1 MEVVEKNPEE
11 NNDPE
16 SNEEENDKNEENVEQ
31 IKLEEEEEA
40 EEEEELNEQQI
51 KKNDENE
58 KSNEENELAEEEE
71 NQNEKILVKEEND
84 QSSQKDEKNEDKED
98 DNEEVEMVEENENSE
113 EMNQNQNGGKIVEL
127 AQNEENEKVKFT
139 QKFNCDGT
147 EVEAICSE
155 NKNNIDIIFRKDK
168 YSERLVLHWGIYKN
182 VPIKEWFH
190 PDRENYPRETKEFD
204 NFALDT
210 EFIDDGNESAIEFN
224 LPKNDALGISF
235 VFHKPN
241 GNVWY
246 NNSGNDFQ
254 IKFTN

>member
-1 MEVVEKNPEE
+1 MEVVERNPQE
-11 NNDPE
+11 NNEAE
-16 SNEEENDKNEENVEQ
+16 SNDEENDKNEENVEQ
-31 IKLEEEEEA
+31 IKLEEEEEV
-40 EEEEELNEQQI
+40 EEEEELNEQEI

-58 KSNEENELAEEEE
+58 NSKNEENELDDEEE
-71 NQNEKILVKEEND
+71 NQNEKIIAKEEND
-84 QSSQKDEKNEDKED
+84 QSSQKDEKNEDKEE

-113 EMNQNQNGGKIVEL
+113 EMNQNGGKIVQL
-127 AQNEENEKVKFT
+127 AQNEENDDNIKST

-155 NKNNIDIIFRKDK
+155 NKNNVDIIFKKDK
-168 YSERLVLHWGIYKN
+168 YSERLILHWGIYKK
-182 VPIKEWFH
+182 VPIKDWFL
-190 PDRENYPRETKEFD
+190 PDKENYPRETKEYD

-210 EFIDDGNESAIEFN
+210 EFIDDGNESVIEFN

-241 GNVWY
+241 GDKWY
-246 NNSGNDFQ
+246 NNYGKDFQ